1 MLEQKPRLPT
11 ILRSLSARLL
21 VLTIFFVMLS
31 EVLIYA
37 PSIGRYRKVY
47 LEERLA
53 DAHLATLA
61 LEATPDQNIGDD
73 LKAELL
79 DHARAYGVVTNRDGV
94 HKLVLLRNMPPSVDL
109 VIDLRRAT
117 FMSYV
122 FDAFSVLAQSEN
134 RILRVIGVSPKDSR
148 VLMEVVLDETP
159 MRLEMYDYSQ
169 RILMLSIIISLVT
182 AALVYLSLLWLM
194 VRPMRQITENMMAF
208 SENPEAAASVIV
220 PSRRGDEIGFA
231 QRQLYQMQTAL
242 RSALR
247 HKARLAALGTAVT
260 KINHDLRNILST
272 AQLVSDR
279 LAGIDDPEVKKV
291 TPALVK
297 AIDRAV
303 SLCSQTLDFARADS
317 VDPLPQRVL
326 LGSMVDDARAA
337 LPRGSDARPLVVD
350 NNVASDLEV
359 EVDRDQLY
367 RVLSNLTT
375 NAAEAGATR
384 LLISAE
390 RRGDRIYVDF
400 ADDGPGVPDKVRESL
415 FQPFAGSAR
424 SGGTGLGLAI
434 AREIMRAH
442 GGDVRLLKT
451 SPEGT
456 TFQLELPAG

>member
-1 MLEQKPRLPT
+1 MLEQKPRLPS

-61 LEATPDQNIGDD
+61 LEATPDQNVGED

-94 HKLVLLRNMPPSVDL
+94 HKLVLLRDMPPAVDL

-117 FMSYV
+117 FMGYI

-148 VLMEVVLDETP
+148 VLMEVVLDEAP

-182 AALVYLSLLWLM
+182 ATLVYLSLLWLM

-208 SENPEAAASVIV
+208 SENPETAASIIV
-220 PSRRGDEIGFA
+220 PSRRSDEIGFA
-231 QRQLYQMQTAL
+231 QRQLYQMQTGL

-272 AQLVSDR
+272 AQLISDR
-279 LAGIDDPEVKKV
+279 LAGIDDPEVKRV
-291 TPALVK
+291 TPPLVK

-303 SLCSQTLDFARADS
+303 MLCSQTLDFARADS
-317 VDPLPQRVL
+317 VDPQPQRVL
-326 LGSMVDDARAA
+326 LGTMIDDARAA
-337 LPRGSDARPLVVD
+337 LPRGADAPPLVVD
-350 NNVASDLEV
+350 NNVAGDLEV
-359 EVDRDQLY
+359 EADRDQLY
-367 RVLSNLTT
+367 RVLSNLAT

-400 ADDGPGVPDKVRESL
+400 ADDGPGVPDKARESL

-442 GGDVRLLKT
+442 GGDVRLLNS

-456 TFQLELPAG
+456 TFQLELPAF